1 MTILEKKTN
10 KTKQNKKKEKKK
22 DLLMHFAFTGYEKM
36 AIQILVR
43 HTAGKI
49 LCPVHFGKKFRLIFS
64 EIFFSGS
71 VQ

>member
-1 MTILEKKTN
+1 
-10 KTKQNKKKEKKK
+10 
-22 DLLMHFAFTGYEKM
+22 MHFAFTGYEKM

-43 HTAGKI
+43 DTAGKI
-49 LCPVHFGKKFRLIFS
+49 LCPVHFGKKFSFIFS

>member
-1 MTILEKKTN
+1 MTILEKQKN
-10 KTKQNKKKEKKK
+10 KTKQEEGKK

-49 LCPVHFGKKFRLIFS
+49 LCPVHFGQKFRLIFS